1 MRAGLVFIPDDLPH
15 GSSALSVMG
24 RTANNMTVFSE
35 TRMAEE
41 GATARFCREFAL
53 TLVGKILRVVCLPV
67 LALLIILE
75 PIVVLVSGG
84 LALLG
89 VLSTILFM
97 LIGAPNF
104 PWATM
109 LAISLGFAFALIPYY
124 ALIRVLSR

>member
-1 MRAGLVFIPDDLPH
+1 MEAQH
-15 GSSALSVMG
+15 LSVVG
-24 RTANNMTVFSE
+24 WTANNMTVFSE
-35 TRMAEE
+35 TRMPEE
-41 GATARFCREFAL
+41 GTSARFSREFAL
-53 TLVGKILRVVCLPV
+53 ALVRGILHVVCLPV
-67 LALLIILE
+67 LAILIILE
-75 PIVVLVSGG
+75 PVVVLVSGG

-89 VLSTILFM
+89 VLSTIFFM